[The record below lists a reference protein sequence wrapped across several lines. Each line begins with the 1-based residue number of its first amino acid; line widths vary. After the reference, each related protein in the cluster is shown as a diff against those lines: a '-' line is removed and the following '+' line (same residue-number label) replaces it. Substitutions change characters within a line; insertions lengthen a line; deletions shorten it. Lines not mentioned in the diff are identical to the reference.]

1 MTLED
6 IIGGIFGGMS
16 APQVGGLT
24 PGEMVQ
30 GTLATG
36 MPVSAPRMNAQPLSA
51 PAGSGAPKAAPM
63 APAGAPADTSAAARG
78 VPSVSGGVI
87 VPEMTVNPLAAFSR
101 GVSRGGLL
109 AGFTQAD
116 EERQALAIASAEK
129 RKAEADAQRK
139 ATLTYNALVK
149 KGMDEATA
157 LAAISDPEI
166 MKVVLPKLF
175 GTQEIKTTTVN
186 GRLVDTQ
193 TGRVIADFSQAESG
207 KLDTP
212 EARARAAAAYGLD
225 PNSDAGRSFI
235 LTNKLPREDQQRLT
249 ATDKKAILEADE
261 MVQTNNAAI
270 TAIKE
275 AEGLND
281 KAYDGTLAAQRAWL
295 VNNFLPWSSEGAE
308 ATVNF
313 DNAVIGQALT
323 QLKSIFGG
331 NPTEGERRILLDL
344 QGASN
349 QPVNVRKEILKRAKV
364 AAEARLTFN
373 EQRAKQLRG
382 GTFYGPEGGAA
393 PPAAPAP
400 VAAPGVPQAGT
411 VMDGYRFKGGD
422 PADRKNWE
430 PAQ

>member
-1 MTLED
+1 
-6 IIGGIFGGMS
+6 
-16 APQVGGLT
+16 
-24 PGEMVQ
+24 
-30 GTLATG
+30 
-36 MPVSAPRMNAQPLSA
+36 
-51 PAGSGAPKAAPM
+51 
-63 APAGAPADTSAAARG
+63 
-78 VPSVSGGVI
+78 
-87 VPEMTVNPLAAFSR
+87 
-101 GVSRGGLL
+101 
-109 AGFTQAD
+109 
-116 EERQALAIASAEK
+116 
-129 RKAEADAQRK
+129 
-139 ATLTYNALVK
+139 
-149 KGMDEATA
+149 
-157 LAAISDPEI
+157 
-166 MKVVLPKLF
+166 
-175 GTQEIKTTTVN
+175 
-186 GRLVDTQ
+186 
-193 TGRVIADFSQAESG
+193 
-207 KLDTP
+207 
-212 EARARAAAAYGLD
+212 
-225 PNSDAGRSFI
+225 
-235 LTNKLPREDQQRLT
+235 
-249 ATDKKAILEADE
+249 